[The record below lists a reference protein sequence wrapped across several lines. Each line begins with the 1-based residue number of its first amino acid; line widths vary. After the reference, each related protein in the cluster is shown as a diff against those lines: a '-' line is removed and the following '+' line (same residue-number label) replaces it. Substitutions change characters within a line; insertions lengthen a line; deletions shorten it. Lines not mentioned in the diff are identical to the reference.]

1 MRTTV
6 TIDDALLT
14 RAKVLAAQ
22 THRTLGDVIDDGLR
36 AVLSSPRRAA
46 VALPDFFYEGG
57 LVAGVDLYDRDAL
70 ADLLDHA
77 DS

>member
-6 TIDDALLT
+6 TIDDVLLV
-14 RAKVLAAQ
+14 RAKVMAAQ
-22 THRTLGDVIDDGLR
+22 THRTLGEIVDEGLR
-36 AVLSSPRRAA
+36 AVLSAPRRMA
-46 VALPDFFYEGG
+46 VTLPDFSYEGG

-70 ADLLDHA
+70 AELLDDA

>member
-1 MRTTV
+1 MRTTI

-14 RAKVLAAQ
+14 RAKVVAAQ
-22 THRTLGDVIDDGLR
+22 THRTLGDIVDEGLR

-46 VALPDFFYEGG
+46 VTLPDFFYEGG
-57 LVAGVDLYDRDAL
+57 LVPGVDLYDRDAL
-70 ADLLDHA
+70 AELLDDA